1 MIRGKKL
8 EATRLEAI
16 RVGAVGSIRVQE
28 FGIIIIY
35 FFKELPAF
43 GSRTRLA
50 TLRIEA
56 SAATW
61 VERQKWTGL
70 RLEAIL
76 FGAPTRFELKNFGR

>member
-8 EATRLEAI
+8 ERLGW
-16 RVGAVGSIRVQE
+16 RRFGSGQSARFE
-28 FGIIIIY
+28 FKNLGLLLLF
-35 FFKELPAF
+35 FFKELHAF

-70 RLEAIL
+70 RLKAIL

>member
-56 SAATW
+56 SAA
-61 VERQKWTGL
+61 RQKWTGL